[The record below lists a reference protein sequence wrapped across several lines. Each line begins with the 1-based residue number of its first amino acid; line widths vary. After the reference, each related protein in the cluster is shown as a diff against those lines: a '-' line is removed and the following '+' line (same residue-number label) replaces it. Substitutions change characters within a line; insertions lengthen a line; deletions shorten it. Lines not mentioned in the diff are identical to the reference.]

1 MLLTADTLASMVNA
15 LAALGSQSTDGAFTP
30 SQTLAFATGHNN
42 QIGSI
47 PSGQGQGQV
56 LRLIELRNGELI
68 SGGGDGSLRAFLMPQ
83 SAIGKAC
90 KELQEH
96 PVLLSPKT
104 SPEQAA
110 RQTCLNH
117 GFLKG

>member
-1 MLLTADTLASMVNA
+1 MLLTTDPLASMVNA
-15 LAALGSQSTDGAFTP
+15 LAALGSQSTDGAFTT
-30 SQTLAFATGHNN
+30 SQTLAFATGRNN

-47 PSGQGQGQV
+47 PTGQGV
-56 LRLIELRNGELI
+56 VWSLIELQNGELI

-83 SAIGKAC
+83 SAIGEAC

-104 SPEQAA
+104 PPEQAA